1 MSENRPPKMSD
12 SLKAFLDAMRS
23 SDDLRKKIEACS
35 TTEEEFAVAS
45 TASPDLTL
53 EEYTEFKEHMK
64 KGPCP
69 GAPGCP
75 GGPGGPF
82 GHGPGGPGGHGPGGP
97 GGPGGHGGR
106 GPGGPGWPGGMRPP
120 TGDFPKP
127 DESAQPD
134 TDQSADDDAGEATE
148 V

>member
-45 TASPDLTL
+45 SASPDLTL

-64 KGPCP
+64 NGP
-69 GAPGCP
+69 GP

-82 GHGPGGPGGHGPGGP
+82 GHGPGGPGGNGGRGPGGP
-97 GGPGGHGGR
+97 GGPGG
-106 GPGGPGWPGGMRPP
+106 MRPP
-120 TGDFPKP
+120 MGDFPKP
-127 DESAQPD
+127 GEAVQPD
-134 TDQSADDDAGEATE
+134 TDQPAEDDAGDATE
-148 V
+148 A